1 MYKLIVLIIIALI
14 LFWKFVLSPSKLD
27 FSNRTKVLHGVSLAV
42 DHKKA
47 VNKYW
52 KEKGSLPD
60 AKGWQEAGMK
70 VTVDLGNSLVQ
81 SINVGEDGP
90 GTISV
95 IYTNSRNLDIPATVN
110 GKKMILTPTIQGD
123 KLVWSCKGTIP
134 VDLLPA
140 PCR

>member
-14 LFWKFVLSPSKLD
+14 LIWKFVLSPSQLD
-27 FSNRTKVLHGVSLAV
+27 FSNRTKVLHGISLTA

-47 VNKYW
+47 VNEYW

-60 AKGWQEAGMK
+60 AKGWQEAGIK
-70 VTVDLGNSLVQ
+70 VTVDFGKSLVQ

-95 IYTNSRNLDIPATVN
+95 YYTNSRNPDIPATVN
-110 GKKMILTPTIQGD
+110 GKRIILTPTMQGD
-123 KLVWSCKGTIP
+123 KLDWNCKGTIP